1 MQMARV
7 VSSPGLFSRKK
18 EREISRLIDNSLC
31 LTSIAGDIIKKKN
44 DEINKKIE
52 VIRYCN

>member
-1 MQMARV
+1 MARV